1 MTMDTGMASVA
12 KERAKRLK
20 SLREMTGLSRG
31 AFHQRYGIP
40 RGTLQNWESARF
52 GGLTEKGAKNITHAF
67 KAEGILCSA
76 TWLLHG
82 TGSNPTFVDSFSE
95 RKILEQRYSANNDS
109 PELEKEHSTIT
120 QEILLFRQHH
130 EHAIDMVVT
139 DDSMMPFWEPGNYIA
154 GVKMFQE
161 DIIKTVK
168 QCCIL
173 QTKKY
178 GVLFRYLMPGDEPN
192 LYNLRVI
199 NYETSIK
206 NPVIYNAE
214 ITSSAA
220 VIWTRKI
227 DATSTS

>member
-1 MTMDTGMASVA
+1 MTMDTVIASVA
-12 KERAKRLK
+12 QERAKRLK

-95 RKILEQRYSANNDS
+95 RKVVEQRHNANNDS

-161 DIIKTVK
+161 DIVQTVN

-178 GVLFRYLMPGDEPN
+178 GMLFRYLMPGDEPN
-192 LYNLRVI
+192 IYNLHAI
-199 NYETSIK
+199 NYKTAIK
-206 NPVIYNAE
+206 KPVIYNAE

>member
-1 MTMDTGMASVA
+1 MTTDTGMTSVA

-20 SLREMTGLSRG
+20 SLREMTGLSRS

-76 TWLLHG
+76 SWLLHG
-82 TGSNPTFVDSFSE
+82 TGSSPTFVDSFSE

-109 PELEKEHSTIT
+109 PEIEKEHRTIT

-130 EHAIDMVVT
+130 KHAIDMVVT
-139 DDSMMPFWEPGNYIA
+139 DDSMAPFWEPGNYIA

-161 DIIKTVK
+161 DILKTLNK
-168 QCCIL
+168 CCIL

-178 GVLFRYLMPGDEPN
+178 GVLFRYLKQGDEPN
-192 LYNLRVI
+192 LYHLHAI
-199 NYETSIK
+199 NYKTTVK
-206 NPVIYNAE
+206 TPVLYNVE
-214 ITSSAA
+214 VTSSAI
-220 VIWTRKI
+220 VVWTRKI
-227 DATSTS
+227 DAY